1 MAIEEKESSAPNDFA
16 GSNEESLFARGVDGQ
31 LVRVVQAT
39 AKDLDTDVTLLI
51 DGDRVVVK
59 KAVPQRNS
67 QGTILRNDLGEVI
80 PRPTTIYDAVS
91 GHYVKTLE
99 DENPIPVL
107 CHREHLNPVGVC
119 RVCLVQI
126 EEVRASGRSRSA
138 LVSSC
143 TYHVKD
149 QMVIRT
155 LKSEEKLPQLI
166 ALKQTLEATSESVER
181 DEQIKKITD
190 EVRAIPRAVDTMKKS
205 VGLVVELLATENLTS
220 SDLNDVRM
228 GLSPHEPNELKKLV
242 ARFVQPQTNA
252 TKFLPSEKHGKRGF
266 DLSSEMIAV
275 NHDACVLCQRCT
287 RACVDIKNNDV
298 ISRTGKG
305 YATQISFDLDL
316 PMLESSCVSC
326 GECVISCPTDALTFR
341 PEIIKKQVQKLE
353 NQIASDRLE
362 QKDDI
367 VIENVPIAELLEDPL
382 FGGIPRK
389 YLEFN
394 GGAVIR
400 KKLKAGAIL
409 CRQGE
414 YGATAFLIKKGKFE
428 IIFEKSSFTTLLSG
442 SKSTGGIL
450 SNIWSLLGRPKNLEP
465 KVAPVG
471 LATGTDAPNLQ
482 TSKQI
487 DALKTEPLYRTPKD
501 VILGEQACLNRYPRG
516 ATIKAAEDSEVI
528 EIGSNVLYMLQRNAA
543 SRKLLN
549 EAYRRYA
556 MNSQLEKLPVFES
569 VAAEERAALAKI
581 LANDVE
587 LMSVEPGQPIFREG
601 EEGSDFYLVR
611 LGYVKVSRQ
620 NGSREQI
627 INYIGPK
634 SSFGEIAALSKLY
647 EGELSDELNRFKYLP
662 GIRTTSCTALDHVEL
677 VRIKGSQLKQIIDRN
692 PLFKEQLLIRA
703 KNLLEKDTLRD
714 TELSTGKSSFVE
726 QGLYNAQSLLVLDLE
741 SCTRC
746 DECTRACADTHDGK
760 SRLVREGLRFGN
772 FLVATSCRSCTD
784 PYCLV
789 GCPVNAIF
797 REGSKE
803 IRIEDHCIGCGLCSN
818 NCPYGNITM
827 YGAMDSVTDTKQGR
841 LPIIRQ
847 KATTCD
853 QCKSLDGDPRCVYAC
868 PHDAAYRMTG
878 ERLKEKILATEK
890 LA

>member
-1 MAIEEKESSAPNDFA
+1 MAIEDTENSISIQ
-16 GSNEESLFARGVDGQ
+16 ESLFARGVDGQ

-39 AKDLDTDVTLLI
+39 SKDLYTNINLII
-51 DGDRVVVK
+51 DGDQVVVK

-67 QGTILRNDLGEVI
+67 QGTILRNDSGEVI

-91 GHYVKTLE
+91 AHYVKKIE
-99 DENPIPVL
+99 DENPIPIL
-107 CHREHLNPVGVC
+107 CHREHMNPVGVC

-126 EEVRASGRSRSA
+126 EEVKASGRSRSA

-155 LKSEEKLPQLI
+155 LKSEEKIPQLI
-166 ALKQTLEATSESVER
+166 ADKKSLEATPESKDR
-181 DEQIKKITD
+181 DLQIKKISD
-190 EVRAIPRAVDTMKKS
+190 EVRAIPLAIDTMKRS
-205 VGLVVELLATENLTS
+205 VGLVVELLATETLTS
-220 SDLNDVRM
+220 SDLDDVRS
-228 GLSPHEPNELKKLV
+228 GLSSHEPNELKKLV
-242 ARFVQPQTNA
+242 ARFVQPKTN
-252 TKFLPSEKHGKRGF
+252 TTRFLPSEKHGKRGF

-275 NHDACVLCQRCT
+275 NHDACILCQRCT

-341 PEIIKKQVQKLE
+341 PEIIKKQVLKLE
-353 NQIASDRLE
+353 KQIDTDRRE
-362 QKDDI
+362 QGDQI
-367 VIENVPIAELLEDPL
+367 VIENIAIADLLEDPL
-382 FGGIPRK
+382 FSGIPRK

-394 GGAVIR
+394 GGAVVR
-400 KKLKAGAIL
+400 KKLKAGAVL

-428 IIFEKSSFTTLLSG
+428 IIFDKDLLDKRLDDSKPSSGFLE
-442 SKSTGGIL
+442 
-450 SNIWSLLGRPKNLEP
+450 NIWSFLGRPRNFEDKIAR
-465 KVAPVG
+465 VD
-471 LATGTDAPNLQ
+471 LATGTDAPELVEVRQ
-482 TSKQI
+482 FGAPKQ
-487 DALKTEPLYRTPKD
+487 EPLYRTPKD
-501 VILGEQACLNRYPRG
+501 VILGEQACLNHYPRG
-516 ATIKAAEDSEVI
+516 ATIKAVEDSEVI

-556 MNSQLEKLPVFES
+556 MNSQLENLPLFQLIAV
-569 VAAEERAALAKI
+569 EERPALVQI

-601 EEGSDFYLVR
+601 EQSGDFFLVR

-620 NGSREQI
+620 NGSREQVL
-627 INYIGPK
+627 NYIGPK
-634 SSFGEIAALSKLY
+634 GFFGEIASLSKLY
-647 EGELSDELNRFKYLP
+647 ENELREDLDRLSYLP
-662 GIRTTSCTALDHVEL
+662 GVRSTSCTALDHVEL
-677 VRIKGSQLKQIIDRN
+677 VRIKDSQLKQIIERN
-692 PLFKEQLLIRA
+692 PQFKEKLVARA
-703 KNLLEKDTLRD
+703 KELLEIDSIRE
-714 TELSTGKSSFVE
+714 TEMNTSTSSFVE

-746 DECTRACADTHDGK
+746 DECTRACADSHDGK

-827 YGAMDSVTDTKQGR
+827 YGEMDFQLDAKSEK

-868 PHDAAYRMTG
+868 PHDAAHRMTG
-878 ERLKEKILATEK
+878 ERLKEKIFASENHS
-890 LA
+890 